1 MPKYYEAYE
10 KRYRQVHEKS
20 LSWASDKNSP
30 IVSDTLKKYVKG
42 DSPKILDIGCG
53 EGRDCLYLM
62 KQGYDV
68 QAIDIS
74 EEAIRY
80 CKQKA
85 GAENESRF
93 RVLDVCRSKLEERFD
108 FIYSVAT
115 LHMLVVQQD
124 RERYLSFIKNH
135 LSDTGYALI
144 LSMGDGE
151 MESESNIDEAFE
163 DKTRIHQETGTEL
176 SVASTSC
183 KMVSFGTLRKEL
195 HSAGFSVVEDGL
207 TEAPPDFPVIMYA
220 VVRLPMLE
228 TPNLIL
234 DKAKSSDWKDM
245 YYNVWSRPEAAK
257 YMSWRLSESE
267 EDARERMLRT
277 IEFQKTHDTYNVYE
291 KASGKAIGFAGVEK
305 LADGVYGE
313 MGICLGPDFVGKGYG
328 KQILRCLID
337 YCKREFGANEFIY
350 STREGNEASHGLA
363 RSLGFTQF
371 AVEAVNN
378 QDGSHYNL
386 VKYSLKL

>member
-10 KRYRQVHEKS
+10 KRYRQIHEKS

-30 IVSDTLKKYVKG
+30 IVSDTLKKYVKS

-80 CKQKA
+80 CRQKA

-144 LSMGDGE
+144 LSMGDGI

-183 KMVSFGTLRKEL
+183 KMVSFDTLRKEL
-195 HSAGFSVVEDGL
+195 HGAGFSVEEEEL
-207 TEAPPDFPVIMYA
+207 TEAPPDFPVIMYE

-228 TPNLIL
+228 TADLIL
-234 DKAKSSDWKDM
+234 DKAKPSDWKDM

-267 EDARERMLRT
+267 EDAKERMLRT

-305 LADGVYGE
+305 LAEVVYGE
-313 MGICLGPDFVGKGYG
+313 NGYLSWSRFCGKG
-328 KQILRCLID
+328 LRKAD
-337 YCKREFGANEFIY
+337 
-350 STREGNEASHGLA
+350 LA
-363 RSLGFTQF
+363 LPDRLLQAGTQ
-371 AVEAVNN
+371 
-378 QDGSHYNL
+378 S
-386 VKYSLKL
+386 K